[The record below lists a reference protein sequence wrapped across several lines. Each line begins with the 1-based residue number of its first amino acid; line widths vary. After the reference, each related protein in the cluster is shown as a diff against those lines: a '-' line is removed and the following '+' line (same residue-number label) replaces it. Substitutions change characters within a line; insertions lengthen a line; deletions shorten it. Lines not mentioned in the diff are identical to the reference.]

1 MPASTLSQLETRS
14 DIPPWQ
20 LSCLLTWKEDLND
33 SFDVKAVLLP
43 VVINVEVVLNIELQ
57 SCDISSVFLLNPV
70 RLSRRHRAFFGVEKS
85 LRSTSSKLSYP
96 EVRWAFFS
104 LVKFLIAVTSKSYSL
119 GSISIEEMAS
129 SHILEASL
137 NPSIMNRLS
146 NSLSSGVACVRGL
159 IFFRIALFL
168 CSSVFYSK
176 KPSWVGCTGSSSRI

>member
-1 MPASTLSQLETRS
+1 MPAITLSQLETRS

-43 VVINVEVVLNIELQ
+43 VVINVEVVLNIEL

-70 RLSRRHRAFFGVEKS
+70 RLSRRPRAFLGVEKS

-137 NPSIMNRLS
+137 KPSRMNRLS

-159 IFFRIALFL
+159 KFFRIALFL

-176 KPSWVGCTGSSSRI
+176 KPS